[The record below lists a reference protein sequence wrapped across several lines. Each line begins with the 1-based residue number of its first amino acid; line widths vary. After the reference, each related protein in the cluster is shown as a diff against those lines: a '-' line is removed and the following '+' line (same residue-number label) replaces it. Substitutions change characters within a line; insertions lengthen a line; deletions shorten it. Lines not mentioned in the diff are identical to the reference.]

1 MVIPPVALPGR
12 PASGVTV
19 TAPLAPEV
27 NEPVS
32 TPLLMLQLREV
43 ATPAPDKVQIP
54 LASEANPYPL
64 TAITLLVLVMDGEIV
79 TEGVTVK
86 EVVPVSVLV
95 P

>member
-1 MVIPPVALPGR
+1 MVIVIAVLER

-19 TAPLAPEV
+19 TVPVTPEV

-32 TPLLMLQLREV
+32 TPLLMLQLRGV
-43 ATPAPDKVQIP
+43 ATPVPDKVQYP

-64 TAITLLVLVMDGEIV
+64 TVITLLVLVMDGERV
-79 TEGVTVK
+79 TEGFTVK
-86 EVVPVSVLV
+86 EVVPVSVVV